1 MILRVQIPS
10 DALTQVRPRVCGSTV
25 EQATL
30 NRLVA
35 GSNPV
40 IPININA
47 YVAQLVVRLFRN
59 QKVERSSRFVGF
71 QKARID

>member
-1 MILRVQIPS
+1 M
-10 DALTQVRPRVCGSTV
+10 V